1 MLIAD
6 RYQAVQKLREG
17 GTATIY
23 LGVDNFKGERV
34 AIKELKPQFF
44 KDEYMRA
51 SLKKEANR
59 YLYLRHPNI
68 VRLNDF
74 IIEKGKH
81 FLIMEYVDGQ
91 NLSEYLRNVTGP
103 MPVGMAALL
112 ISEVLDA
119 LHFAH
124 ERNVAHLD
132 IKPSNIML
140 SSNDE
145 VKVLDFG
152 IAQVINDN
160 GPERTMGTPSYMSPE
175 QLPPSSDVNHLSDI
189 YSCGITLYELIT
201 GSTPFN
207 DAKSKEELFHAI
219 RKKIMPSIGRT
230 HAINKIIAKA
240 AAKNK
245 KVRFSNC
252 NEFKES
258 LNPIINTY

>member
-1 MLIAD
+1 MLIAE
-6 RYQAVQKLREG
+6 RYEAAEKLREG

-34 AIKELKPQFF
+34 AIKQLKPQFF
-44 KDEYMRA
+44 KDKYMRA
-51 SLKKEANR
+51 ALKKEANR

-81 FLIMEYVDGQ
+81 FLIMEYVEGQ

-103 MPVGMAALL
+103 MPIGMAALL
-112 ISEVLDA
+112 MSEVLSA
-119 LHFAH
+119 LNFAH
-124 ERNVAHLD
+124 QKNVAHLD

-140 SSNDE
+140 SINDE
-145 VKVLDFG
+145 IKVIDFG

-175 QLPPSSDVNHLSDI
+175 QLPPSKGVNYLSDI

-201 GSTPFN
+201 GHTPFKN
-207 DAKSKEELFHAI
+207 AKSREELFEAI
-219 RKKIMPSIGRT
+219 MKNNIPSIGRV
-230 HAINKIIAKA
+230 HGINKVIAKA
-240 AAKNK
+240 AAKK
-245 KVRFSNC
+245 KESRYTTC
-252 NEFKES
+252 DEFKSS
-258 LNPIINTY
+258 LSPIINTY